1 MVSPAHK
8 RRAVQV
14 VVETGLCSQRRAF
27 RYLALNR
34 SSGRYEPQPLSDWFH
49 KLRRRIEAL
58 SRKYPS
64 MGYRK
69 LRRLLHQ
76 EGWQVGRKLV
86 QRIRRDCDLRLKRA
100 KSKKRRRGRSTGVI
114 PTRAEYI
121 NHVLCWDFIAD
132 RTDNGGKLRV
142 LSLIDEH
149 TRECVAVHVAR
160 KIVAADL
167 IAVMER
173 VIAERGVPGFIRSD
187 NGPEFIAKM
196 LQRWLAAKSIKTLYI
211 EPGSPWQNGF
221 AESFNGSLRAECI
234 DRELLLS
241 VAEARV
247 VVNDFKDYYNNIRP
261 HGGIGYRTP
270 AQARLEA
277 LGSCRPTGSIRQEL
291 DPIPSSVTLTIN

>member
-8 RRAVQV
+8 RRAVQA
-14 VVETGLCSQRRAF
+14 VVEAGLCSQRRAF
-27 RYLALNR
+27 RYLELNR
-34 SSGRYEPQPLSDWFH
+34 SSGRYEPKPLSDWID
-49 KLRRRIEAL
+49 KLRRRMVAL
-58 SRKYPS
+58 SRQHDCL
-64 MGYRK
+64 GYRK
-69 LRRLLHQ
+69 LTRLLRE
-76 EGWQVGRKLV
+76 EGWRVGKKLV
-86 QRIRRDCDLRLKRA
+86 QRLRRDCDLRLKRWVR
-100 KSKKRRRGRSTGVI
+100 KQRRRGRSTGVI
-114 PTRAEYI
+114 PTRAEHV

-142 LSLIDEH
+142 LSIIDEY

-167 IAVMER
+167 ITIMEQ
-173 VIAERGVPGFIRSD
+173 VIAERGAPGFIRSD

-196 LQRWLAAKSIKTLYI
+196 LQSWLAHKAIKTLYI

-247 VVNDFKDYYNNIRP
+247 VINDFKNYYNNIRP

-270 AQARLEA
+270 TQARLDA
-277 LGSCRPTGSIRQEL
+277 LGSSRPAGSIRQEL
-291 DPIPSSVTLTIN
+291 DPAPSSDTISIN